1 MNFIRHSFRSFY
13 FFYVVTDFRA
23 DFSCSQRSARGMQ
36 RENHNLFFVSST
48 SREKAKPHLQWD
60 SSWID
65 FDGSLVPGLWNRHHL
80 LSKDRT
86 LWLKVTIFLKMKYSS
101 SIHHSG
107 SLPKPI
113 ARLSVS
119 RVKGWITPKKND
131 RQRRGFDSRHCTARS
146 FFFQKERQTVSNAR
160 QRAVTCGLDW
170 NCDGGGIGRRPA
182 IDGWNGRCADC
193 AVDAADRTRSQPR
206 LQPLAN
212 RSVR

>member
-146 FFFQKERQTVSNAR
+146 FFFRKRDKRCRTHGNVRLPAGLIGTVMAVGLGADQRSTAGTAGAQTVQSMRLIAR
-160 QRAVTCGLDW
+160 VVSRGCS
-170 NCDGGGIGRRPA
+170 R
-182 IDGWNGRCADC
+182 
-193 AVDAADRTRSQPR
+193 
-206 LQPLAN
+206 
-212 RSVR
+212 